1 MPLFSWQRPK
11 DGEGENEI
19 KVTISSEDQK
29 KIDDAAKAASELP
42 AIKQQLEGLKSIQA
56 FVDEY
61 KRDKADAAAAAAKKT
76 QQQTQTEADEEIE
89 ALMLTDPKQA
99 ILKATTPQAIAIMTL
114 RADNIRR
121 EVFEDTEKYKYY
133 HGDIKK
139 EVDALLAAQKL
150 DARNDP
156 SVVENCYLTVLGK
169 HNDEILEGKIKT
181 RFAGSESS
189 SRGTSSGNAGNTDAA
204 EKKNRIIPD
213 DVKRAAK
220 QFGIT
225 PEDYADMLDKEG
237 IGYA

>member
-19 KVTISSEDQK
+19 KVTISPEDQK
-29 KIDDAAKAASELP
+29 KIDDAAKAAGELP

-61 KRDKADAAAAAAKKT
+61 KKDKADAAAAAAKKT

-181 RFAGSESS
+181 RFAGSESHS
-189 SRGTSSGNAGNTDAA
+189 KLPGNAGASDAA

-213 DVKRAAK
+213 DVKRAAR

>member
-19 KVTISSEDQK
+19 KVTISPEDQK
-29 KIDDAAKAASELP
+29 KIDDAAKAAGELP

-61 KRDKADAAAAAAKKT
+61 KKDKADAAAAAAKKT

-189 SRGTSSGNAGNTDAA
+189 SRGTSSGSAGNTDAA

>member
-19 KVTISSEDQK
+19 KVTISPEDQK
-29 KIDDAAKAASELP
+29 KIDDAAKAAGELP

-61 KRDKADAAAAAAKKT
+61 KKDKAEAAAAAAKKT

-189 SRGTSSGNAGNTDAA
+189 SRGTSSGSAGATDAA
-204 EKKNRIIPD
+204 DKKNRIIPD